1 MIVAKAVRKKYG
13 MAATPQ
19 TVALSGLDLHIHRGE
34 MVSIMGPSGCGKS
47 TLLYTLSGIEPADSG
62 EIWFDKQA
70 IHQMSE
76 KDVSA
81 LRLTSMGFVYQQYN
95 LIPVLNVI
103 DNVALPLISQGAQRS
118 VAHKAAKS
126 ALEDVMLSDKLK
138 AMPHELSGGQA
149 QRVAIARAIVHNP
162 RVIWAD
168 EPTGALDTVA
178 SEAIVTLL
186 RKINTD
192 KQVTIVI
199 VTHDPL
205 VASATDRVIHM
216 KDGRLTDSVERDR
229 VEGTGGW

>member
-1 MIVAKAVRKKYG
+1 MIEAKAVYKNYG
-13 MAATPQ
+13 MAVTPQ
-19 TVALSGLDLHIHRGE
+19 TIALSGVDLQIHKGE

-76 KDVSA
+76 KAVSA
-81 LRLTSMGFVYQQYN
+81 LRLTSMGFIYQQYN
-95 LIPVLNVI
+95 LIPVLSVI
-103 DNVALPLISQGAQRS
+103 ENVALPLISQGTQRS
-118 VAHKAAKS
+118 AAHKAAKR
-126 ALEDVMLSDKLK
+126 ALHDVMLSDKLK

-149 QRVAIARAIVHNP
+149 QRVAIARAMVHQP
-162 RVIWAD
+162 SVIWAD
-168 EPTGALDTVA
+168 EPTGALDTVT

-192 KQVTIVI
+192 KQVTVVI

-205 VASATDRVIHM
+205 VASATDRVIRM
-216 KDGRLTDSVERDR
+216 KDGRIIDFVEP
-229 VEGTGGW
+229 E

>member
-1 MIVAKAVRKKYG
+1 MIAAKAVRKNYG

-19 TVALSGLDLHIHRGE
+19 AVALSGVDLQIQRGE

-47 TLLYTLSGIEPADSG
+47 TLLYTLSGIESADSG

-70 IHQMSE
+70 IHEMSE

-95 LIPVLNVI
+95 LIPVLNVV
-103 DNVALPLISQGAQRS
+103 DNVALPLISQGAKTS
-118 VAHKAAKS
+118 VAHKAAKA

-168 EPTGALDTVA
+168 EPTGALDTVT

-192 KQVTIVI
+192 KQVTVVI

-205 VASATDRVIHM
+205 VASATDRVIRM
-216 KDGRLTDSVERDR
+216 EDGKLTDSVEHRE
-229 VEGTGGW
+229 VQGKGG

>member
-1 MIVAKAVRKKYG
+1 MIAAKAVRKNYG

-19 TVALSGLDLHIHRGE
+19 TVALSGVDLHIHRGE

-47 TLLYTLSGIEPADSG
+47 TLLYTLSGIESADSG

-70 IHQMSE
+70 LHQMSE
-76 KDVSA
+76 KEVSA
-81 LRLTSMGFVYQQYN
+81 LRLTQMGFVYQQYN
-95 LIPVLNVI
+95 LIPVLNVM
-103 DNVALPLISQGAQRS
+103 DNVALPLISQGAKMP
-118 VAHKAAKS
+118 VAHKAAKA

-162 RVIWAD
+162 CVIWAD
-168 EPTGALDTVA
+168 EPTGALDTVT

-192 KQVTIVI
+192 KQVTVVI

-205 VASATDRVIHM
+205 VASATDRVIRM
-216 KDGRLTDSVERDR
+216 EDGRLTDSVEHNKG
-229 VEGTGGW
+229 EETGR